1 MAENKDKKIATKDE
15 KNLKNPAEPQLNLK
29 KSKFQKAN
37 EMIQSRL
44 DKTIENRKTVGKI
57 SSDLK
62 EGKNMYLRFNRT
74 EKSSYDMTWV
84 KRIEDA
90 IPSIDEIIKNPKITT
105 KTVTNVVPIE
115 LAKKT
120 TSESIQHLATHS
132 QYVKDIDKDGNVI
145 PSKILNI
152 SAEDEIVT
160 YENKFI
166 ATLIRKLVIFI
177 EKRYEYI
184 LKYAPLRDYE
194 VLYVRNHSIING
206 VDYEIESKVIAQRES
221 ETTNSEVNN
230 EDFLRR
236 VRFIRKYA
244 YYFYTSPFMKSFKSE
259 KNVKGNIIQTN
270 IIRKN
275 PRYHKCYELYKFM
288 DKFDK
293 LGVSFLVNEEF
304 LEPSEEDQKNYQN
317 AILSS
322 MLTLN
327 GNNAIHPIKKK
338 IKTSAPKIMSTIDD
352 DIFTFYPHEAN
363 PKFIRVDEEY
373 INYKERNTKL
383 LKVKPKKPE
392 RKYNIGNY
400 LKKGKLKKEEER
412 RKELLKRKKKEELEF
427 LKEQKQLAIKEEKER
442 IRLEQIAKKEEEMR
456 RLNEL
461 EEIRKFIK
469 EKALE
474 DKAINEEIE
483 NERIKEELSK
493 KEAENNVSSIDE
505 AVINDENL
513 NVNVDDNFDLEIEEE
528 TIEENEVK
536 NDEDL
541 DLSTD
546 SEEALKEAIT
556 HINEVDD
563 SEIVKELDEEE
574 IYIDDEADENDTLED
589 EVTHIDYEA
598 LNENVDTNANS
609 APSLGE
615 DLSNF
620 EEKIDEK
627 IKKIEEEIHIDDEA
641 DEKVDSED
649 EVAHIDYEAL
659 NEYVDAN
666 VDSAPSLDEDLSNSE
681 EKIEE
686 EIKKDE

>member
-1 MAENKDKKIATKDE
+1 
-15 KNLKNPAEPQLNLK
+15 
-29 KSKFQKAN
+29 
-37 EMIQSRL
+37 
-44 DKTIENRKTVGKI
+44 
-57 SSDLK
+57 
-62 EGKNMYLRFNRT
+62 
-74 EKSSYDMTWV
+74 
-84 KRIEDA
+84 
-90 IPSIDEIIKNPKITT
+90 
-105 KTVTNVVPIE
+105 
-115 LAKKT
+115 
-120 TSESIQHLATHS
+120 
-132 QYVKDIDKDGNVI
+132 
-145 PSKILNI
+145 
-152 SAEDEIVT
+152 
-160 YENKFI
+160 
-166 ATLIRKLVIFI
+166 
-177 EKRYEYI
+177 
-184 LKYAPLRDYE
+184 
-194 VLYVRNHSIING
+194 
-206 VDYEIESKVIAQRES
+206 
-221 ETTNSEVNN
+221 
-230 EDFLRR
+230 
-236 VRFIRKYA
+236 
-244 YYFYTSPFMKSFKSE
+244 MKSFKSE

-293 LGVSFLVNEEF
+293 LGVSFLVQEEF

-317 AILSS
+317 AILTS

-327 GNNAIHPIKKK
+327 GSNAIHPIKKK

-546 SEEALKEAIT
+546 SEEAL
-556 HINEVDD
+556 
-563 SEIVKELDEEE
+563 
-574 IYIDDEADENDTLED
+574 ED

-598 LNENVDTNANS
+598 LNEYVDTNANS
-609 APSLGE
+609 APSLDE

>member
-1 MAENKDKKIATKDE
+1 MAENKDKKIATKNE

-44 DKTIENRKTVGKI
+44 DKTIKNRKTVGKI

-62 EGKNMYLRFNRT
+62 EGRNMYLRFNRT

-259 KNVKGNIIQTN
+259 NFRKIQ
-270 IIRKN
+270 I
-275 PRYHKCYELYKFM
+275 Y
-288 DKFDK
+288 
-293 LGVSFLVNEEF
+293 S
-304 LEPSEEDQKNYQN
+304 
-317 AILSS
+317 
-322 MLTLN
+322 
-327 GNNAIHPIKKK
+327 
-338 IKTSAPKIMSTIDD
+338 
-352 DIFTFYPHEAN
+352 
-363 PKFIRVDEEY
+363 
-373 INYKERNTKL
+373 
-383 LKVKPKKPE
+383 
-392 RKYNIGNY
+392 
-400 LKKGKLKKEEER
+400 R
-412 RKELLKRKKKEELEF
+412 R
-427 LKEQKQLAIKEEKER
+427 
-442 IRLEQIAKKEEEMR
+442 
-456 RLNEL
+456 
-461 EEIRKFIK
+461 
-469 EKALE
+469 
-474 DKAINEEIE
+474 D
-483 NERIKEELSK
+483 
-493 KEAENNVSSIDE
+493 
-505 AVINDENL
+505 
-513 NVNVDDNFDLEIEEE
+513 
-528 TIEENEVK
+528 
-536 NDEDL
+536 
-541 DLSTD
+541 
-546 SEEALKEAIT
+546 
-556 HINEVDD
+556 
-563 SEIVKELDEEE
+563 
-574 IYIDDEADENDTLED
+574 
-589 EVTHIDYEA
+589 
-598 LNENVDTNANS
+598 
-609 APSLGE
+609 
-615 DLSNF
+615 
-620 EEKIDEK
+620 
-627 IKKIEEEIHIDDEA
+627 
-641 DEKVDSED
+641 
-649 EVAHIDYEAL
+649 
-659 NEYVDAN
+659 
-666 VDSAPSLDEDLSNSE
+666 
-681 EKIEE
+681 
-686 EIKKDE
+686 